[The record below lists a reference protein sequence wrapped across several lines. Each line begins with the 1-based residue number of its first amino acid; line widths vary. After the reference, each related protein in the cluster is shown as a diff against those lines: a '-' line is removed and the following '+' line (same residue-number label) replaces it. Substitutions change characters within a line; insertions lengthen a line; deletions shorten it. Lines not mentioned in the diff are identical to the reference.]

1 MSTVQEKIR
10 EDLKKSMINKD
21 NETKD
26 CLRIVLGEFAR
37 QPKKELSDNEAISI
51 IQKLIKNEQELLKYK
66 ENKVTSKLI
75 SILESYL
82 PEMVSDEEVITWIK
96 ENIDFSTLKNKMQA
110 MGIIMKQFGKTV
122 DGNNVKRIL
131 NEQFKDN

>member
-1 MSTVQEKIR
+1 MCTVQEKIKN
-10 EDLKKSMINKD
+10 DLKTAMINKD

-26 CLRIVLGEFAR
+26 CLRIVIGEFTR

-51 IQKLIKNEQELLKYK
+51 IQKLIKNEKELLTYK
-66 ENKVTSKLI
+66 ENEVTSKLI
-75 SILESYL
+75 SVLEKYI
-82 PEMVSDEEVITWIK
+82 PEEVDNETVISWIK

-131 NEQFKDN
+131 NEMEDS

>member
-1 MSTVQEKIR
+1 MK
-10 EDLKKSMINKD
+10 LK
-21 NETKD
+21 
-26 CLRIVLGEFAR
+26 IVL
-37 QPKKELSDNEAISI
+37 ELYLVNLLDNEAISI
-51 IQKLIKNEQELLKYK
+51 IQKLIKNEQEILSYK
-66 ENKVTSKLI
+66 KNEVTSKLI

-131 NEQFKDN
+131 NEMEDS